1 VKSPIGCAAKA
12 SLDCSRT
19 RRFLIFSLSFFP
31 LHRVFHYS
39 LFSWFFTPLFFIFFS
54 FSVPPASG
62 NRILLNPLFFIC
74 VSQTE
79 KHKSRSADRDFAV
92 PPRCF
97 VEEAHGKDLLLLS
110 VCNRGGTPP
119 RSADPSLQGA
129 RRLMFPG
136 LQAAFFAN
144 SKLHKVVLASAY
156 PTSMFCFWCPKAS
169 EKTQKPQEK
178 RKRPIVF

>member
-1 VKSPIGCAAKA
+1 LFPDSTFSYLFPSP
-12 SLDCSRT
+12 S
-19 RRFLIFSLSFFP
+19 FLCIVFFTIRFSLGSLRRSFLFS
-31 LHRVFHYS
+31 S
-39 LFSWFFTPLFFIFFS
+39 LFQSRPPQGTEYCLTPF
-54 FSVPPASG
+54 
-62 NRILLNPLFFIC
+62 FFIC